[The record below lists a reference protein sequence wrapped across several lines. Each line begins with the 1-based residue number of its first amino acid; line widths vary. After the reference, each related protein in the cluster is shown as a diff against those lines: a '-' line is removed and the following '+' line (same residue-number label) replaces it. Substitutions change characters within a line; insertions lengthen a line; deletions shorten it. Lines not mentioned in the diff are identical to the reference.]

1 LYGASPKADNADIGL
16 VKRNMGRSDEASKEL
31 EKIMLEKSPAELK
44 PEAEQLAKR
53 RSVAFEK
60 SKAEFAQSVGGE
72 DQAEGED
79 DSD

>member
-1 LYGASPKADNADIGL
+1 MYREAQKADHRNPGL
-16 VKRNMGRSDEASKEL
+16 VKRNMGKSDEASKEL

-44 PEAEQLAKR
+44 PQAEQLAKR
-53 RSVAFEK
+53 RSVAFQK

-72 DQAEGED
+72 DQADGED